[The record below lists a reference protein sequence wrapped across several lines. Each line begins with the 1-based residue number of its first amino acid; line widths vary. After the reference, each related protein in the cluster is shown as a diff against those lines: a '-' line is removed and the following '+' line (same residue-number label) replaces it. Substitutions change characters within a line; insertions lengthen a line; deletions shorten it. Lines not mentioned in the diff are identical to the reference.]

1 MELGSPVA
9 ILSVPKMREQHFLNW
24 HRRRGN
30 KQKEKINVYLPFIW
44 RGLKAL
50 PWELPTEKR
59 STWPGSFWDPFRHSC
74 WGKPV
79 CFLKCFQEELKYKK
93 YFIHF
98 ASKGKFLE
106 ALSCQLH
113 LPWCLLSSVVVN
125 RSVSQ
130 GEKWRKDREK
140 LKAFVPP
147 FVLRTVNLRL
157 NTQ

>member
-106 ALSCQLH
+106 ALSCQLR

-140 LKAFVPP
+140 LKAFVPL